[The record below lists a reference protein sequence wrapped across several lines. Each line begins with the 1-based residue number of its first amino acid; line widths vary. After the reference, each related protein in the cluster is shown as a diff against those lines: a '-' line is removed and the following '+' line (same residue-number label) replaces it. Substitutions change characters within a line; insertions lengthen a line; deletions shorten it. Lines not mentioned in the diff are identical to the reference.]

1 MYPSVHTPIHTV
13 RALFRARRREIWRA
27 RRAAFWLALR
37 DRVQQPSLQ
46 PVRARVRT
54 AG

>member
-1 MYPSVHTPIHTV
+1 MYPSVHTPVQTV

-27 RRAAFWLALR
+27 RRATFWLTLW
-37 DRVQQPSLQ
+37 DRVRTPNLQ
-46 PVRARVRT
+46 PARARVRI